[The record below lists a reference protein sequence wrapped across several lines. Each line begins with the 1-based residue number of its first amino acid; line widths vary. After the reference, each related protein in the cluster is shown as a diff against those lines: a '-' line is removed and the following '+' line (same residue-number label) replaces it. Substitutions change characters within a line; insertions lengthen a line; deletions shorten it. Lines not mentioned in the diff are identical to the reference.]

1 MREKAH
7 SGIRNSW
14 RRFSLFVFI
23 DIGRTT
29 TTTLTHKMGSLM
41 TVAAIDTLLLDVRV
55 WEAVTHSLHGVALLM
70 WWWFWHIWA
79 IFSSMCLKIVWKISG
94 RESEYRPLWDQFLRL
109 EGHFS
114 NASGLSRL
122 SQAKRVRLWHYK
134 NKCKSPEFSSAVN
147 SVPTFTTSWCVTQSL
162 AVSKGGKSICK
173 SIMAL
178 SWKLKVKEC
187 KDGVYTCKHEPVP

>member
-1 MREKAH
+1 M
-7 SGIRNSW
+7 
-14 RRFSLFVFI
+14 
-23 DIGRTT
+23 T

-70 WWWFWHIWA
+70 WWRFWHIWA

-94 RESEYRPLWDQFLRL
+94 RKSECRPLWDQFLRL

-122 SQAKRVRLWHYK
+122 SQAKRVWLWHYK
-134 NKCKSPEFSSAVN
+134 NKCKSLEFSSAV
-147 SVPTFTTSWCVTQSL
+147 SSGPALPTLWCVVQSS
-162 AVSKGGKSICK
+162 AVSKGGKSISK
-173 SIMAL
+173 SITAV

-187 KDGVYTCKHEPVP
+187 KDFVHVSMSQFHKMA